1 MAEESD
7 LEKSE
12 APTPHRLQKARKEG
26 QVPRSKELVSWLM
39 LLSGWSLLWLAGD
52 HLARG
57 MGRMLQSGLS
67 FDLHING
74 EGSWLLAQFS
84 GLVRQALLASAPLF
98 LGVTLVAAGSPMLI
112 GGVLF
117 SSKAVSLDLKRLNPF
132 SGLKRL
138 FSMQMM
144 AELTKTLFKVCL
156 VGGACGTALWFVWP
170 RMTQLAQG
178 APLTVMA
185 ESLSLIRQ
193 CVLLIILALLPVVG
207 FDILYQLF
215 SHLKKLRM
223 SRHDIREEYK
233 EQEGDPQ
240 LKSLIR
246 QRQRQQAQRRMMQDV
261 ANADV
266 VIVNPTHYAV
276 ALKYEQLRMTAPRL
290 VAKGAGVVALNIRQ
304 RAEQQGIP
312 ILEAPPLAR
321 ALYRHCEIGGVIPVA
336 LYGAVAEVLAWV
348 YGLRRW
354 RKQGGLRP
362 RQPSKL
368 TVPKALNCAK
378 GSIFNGKPGS

>member
-1 MAEESD
+1 MADESD

-39 LLSGWSLLWLAGD
+39 LLSGWSLLWLAGG

-57 MGRMLQSGLS
+57 MGLMLQSGLT
-67 FDLHING
+67 FNFQING
-74 EGSWLLAQFS
+74 DGHWLLAQFS
-84 GLVRQALLASAPLF
+84 GQVRQALLACAPLVI
-98 LGVTLVAAGSPMLI
+98 GVTLVAAGAPMLI

-138 FSMQMM
+138 FSMQMI
-144 AELTKTLFKVCL
+144 AELIKTLFKVCL
-156 VGGACGTALWFVWP
+156 VGCACGTALWCVWP
-170 RMTQLAQG
+170 RLTQLAQG
-178 APLTVMA
+178 APPRGMA
-185 ESLSLIRQ
+185 ESLSLISQ
-193 CVLLIILALLPVVG
+193 CILVIILALIPVVG

-215 SHLKKLRM
+215 SHMKKLRM

-261 ANADV
+261 AKADV
-266 VIVNPTHYAV
+266 VILNPTHYAV
-276 ALKYEQLRMTAPRL
+276 ALKYEQMRMTAPRL
-290 VAKGAGVVALNIRQ
+290 LAKGAGVVALNIRQ
-304 RAEQQGIP
+304 RAEQHRIP
-312 ILEAPPLAR
+312 ILVAPPLAR

-362 RQPSKL
+362 RQPGKL
-368 TVPKALNCAK
+368 TVLKAMDCAK
-378 GSIFNGKPGS
+378 GSIFDGKPGS